1 MNKEE
6 VILFFDDCTKQ
17 TAKILRSIL
26 DDREGYID
34 AKKENPGW
42 SELTLELARFQALA
56 VRLGSIFKY
65 GIRGVKQLE

>member
-6 VILFFDDCTKQ
+6 AVAFFDDCTNQ
-17 TAKILRSIL
+17 TAIILRSIL
-26 DDREGYID
+26 DDRQGYIE

-42 SELTLELARFQALA
+42 SELTLELARFQALS

>member
-6 VILFFDDCTKQ
+6 VILFFDDCTNQ

-26 DDREGYID
+26 DDQEGYIQ
-34 AKKENPGW
+34 AKKDNPKW
-42 SELTLELARFQALA
+42 SELTLELAHFQSLA

-65 GIRGVKQLE
+65 GIRGVKQIE